1 MQSEELE
8 VKQGLVANSSTQS
21 RMLANNENH
30 GVNEV
35 SVNNLP
41 PVLVAHP
48 ILVNEIGSIFYS
60 EFKQVMFAAVFCIDN
75 MWCYIAGRWR
85 LE

>member
-1 MQSEELE
+1 MKMQSEELE

-30 GVNEV
+30 SVNEV

-75 MWCYIAGRWR
+75 I
-85 LE
+85 